1 MNCEQV
7 KELLSAYLDAALA
20 PQERREVE
28 AHLLTCAEC
37 RQILADFQYFDT
49 LLSQLPRIAPDHSLR
64 ERLFSSPEYLE
75 LTGTFGTRRRTDEPT
90 APFRRVEHDDPRRP
104 RLIAL
109 PGGRNASPPSDTPT
123 RYAPAL
129 DPFALG
135 GGSTWRRSIRI
146 MRLAIAAALL
156 LTFGIGGLIGWNLW
170 HLQQGATTTSG
181 AITPPAGLQQ
191 GPLPAGTRFVFLRD
205 GALWSAPTD
214 GSGGIAR
221 LTPPGVT
228 VAENWVVRTPL
239 PGHAAG
245 NMLAY
250 IDLQHGFVHTLRSDG
265 QNDTVLRQPLL
276 KPGVSPASVW
286 DTSTGASI
294 LSGLSWSADGS
305 MLAFVADPAGT
316 GSSGLYI
323 YNVGTG
329 EVHTVPLPMKGSV
342 SHPVWSPDGV
352 RIAFEFTHDGKTGI
366 LDYNTQNHGLL
377 TIASSVAMAANPSDT
392 VLTLDW
398 SGSVDAP
405 AITWSV
411 GSGDHVHS
419 LWLQRVGADV
429 IAPRMLAAGDYSGA
443 VYSRAGNQGLGAWL
457 LVASHAGTAGDL
469 ISVNLN
475 AATVR
480 LTQGRQVGAVQWSP
494 DGLYV
499 SYLDAL
505 SSGAGTLHILNL
517 ATGVDTLIAMGVNDT
532 PAPAWSPDSQ
542 RLAYSAG
549 THVLIVAAQ
558 GSKASQPLRLQGP
571 ASAFSW
577 SVSSPSQLA
586 LAVSDGQEGI
596 YLVDTQHGTLLQLD
610 KNDAGGPILWTQI
623 P

>member
-20 PQERREVE
+20 PPERREV
-28 AHLLTCAEC
+28 ADHLLTCSEC
-37 RQILADFQYFDT
+37 SQVLIDFQYFDS
-49 LLSQLPRIAPDHSLR
+49 LLTQLPRVSPDRSLR
-64 ERLFSSPEYLE
+64 ERIFSSSEYLE
-75 LTGTFGTRRRTDEPT
+75 LTGTFGTSSRVDEPT
-90 APFRRVEHDDPRRP
+90 VPYWRVGRGDSARP
-104 RLIAL
+104 QLIAL
-109 PGGRNASPPSDTPT
+109 RGGRSASPSSDTPT

-129 DPFALG
+129 EPFG
-135 GGSTWRRSIRI
+135 RRRSARGRGILI

-170 HLQQGATTTSG
+170 HLQRSTASTTG

-221 LTPPGVT
+221 LTPPGVI
-228 VAENWVVRTPL
+228 VAENWVVRGAL
-239 PGHAAG
+239 PGHTAG

-265 QNDTVLRQPLL
+265 QNDTVLKQPLL
-276 KPGVSPASVW
+276 KSGVSPESVW
-286 DTSTGASI
+286 DTDTGASI
-294 LSGLSWSADGS
+294 LDSLSWSPDGS
-305 MLAFVADPAGT
+305 MLAFVADSAGT
-316 GSSGLYI
+316 GSPGLYI
-323 YNVGTG
+323 YSIGTG
-329 EVHTVPLPMKGSV
+329 AVHAVPLPMQGSV

-352 RIAFEFTHDGKTGI
+352 RIAFEFTHNGKTGI

-377 TIASSVAMAANPSDT
+377 TIVSSVAAAANPSDT

-398 SGSVDAP
+398 SGSTEAP

-411 GSGDHVHS
+411 GNAGHVHS
-419 LWLQRVGADV
+419 LWFQRVGDDMV
-429 IAPRMLAAGDYSGA
+429 KPRMLAAGDYSSA

-457 LVASHAGTAGDL
+457 LVISHMGAAGDL

-475 AATVR
+475 GAVLH
-480 LTQGRQVGAVQWSP
+480 LTQGKQVSDVQWSP
-494 DGLYV
+494 NAQFVD
-499 SYLDAL
+499 YLDAL
-505 SSGAGTLHILNL
+505 SSGAGALHILNM
-517 ATGVDTLIAMGVNDT
+517 ATGVDTLIAMGANDT

-542 RLAYSAG
+542 RLIYGAG
-549 THVLIVAAQ
+549 AHVLIVAMQAI
-558 GSKASQPLRLQGP
+558 KASQPLRIQGP

-577 SVSSPSQLA
+577 SVASSSQLV
-586 LAVSDGQEGI
+586 LSVGDGQEGI
-596 YLVDTQHGTLLQLD
+596 YLVDTQHDTLLQLD
-610 KNDAGGPILWTQI
+610 KDDAGGPILWTQI